1 MYEPISF
8 TRVKI
13 SEITVAEGGGV
24 TLKYRAG
31 AVGGA
36 LLEEYTLTGTATQSG
51 NDFTFSYTNLPEEDF
66 LRRAAEKVLL
76 TARYK
81 YYSQYGAWENTL
93 TFGDAYTLY
102 LRAE

>member
-1 MYEPISF
+1 
-8 TRVKI
+8 
-13 SEITVAEGGGV
+13 
-24 TLKYRAG
+24 
-31 AVGGA
+31 VGGA

-76 TARYK
+76 TAKYK
-81 YYSQYGAWENTL
+81 YYSMYGAWENTL